1 VIIVDFQIGIS
12 FVYCIRKLSA
22 LYLKYPY
29 EIVSIFG
36 WKRFSTAVPVR
47 AALIPAFTADAA
59 QAYIYQQN

>member
-1 VIIVDFQIGIS
+1 M
-12 FVYCIRKLSA
+12 SA
-22 LYLKYPY
+22 LYLKHPY

>member
-1 VIIVDFQIGIS
+1 MAIADFQTGVS
-12 FVYCIRKLSA
+12 FVYCIRIMSA
-22 LYLKYPY
+22 LYLKQPH

-36 WKRFSTAVPVR
+36 WKRISTAAPVR